1 MLVSW
6 MCIFIKMY
14 GITNLQSVHFT
25 VHIFSC
31 NKIESNAGRIQIKSS
46 NITYSI
52 YPVPQLD
59 NPKQAARAACLAL
72 PWQLVSFLWHTSC
85 QQQAREP
92 WTPATP
98 ASPAALFG
106 KVGDAPAGHRKSSQ
120 LGLKGNRFNFG
131 PDWSTNQFRDVP
143 SLIWDF

>member
-1 MLVSW
+1 MYLFFLDNISTLVMVLLHEFCHFNAFKSQLCVELKYSAQREHIAQPRLYFW
-6 MCIFIKMY
+6 KLVVLSASSFANHIFRNVMMCMFIKMY

-72 PWQLVSFLWHTSC
+72 PWQLVSFL
-85 QQQAREP
+85 
-92 WTPATP
+92 
-98 ASPAALFG
+98 
-106 KVGDAPAGHRKSSQ
+106 
-120 LGLKGNRFNFG
+120 
-131 PDWSTNQFRDVP
+131 
-143 SLIWDF
+143 